1 MSATADSVDQLIR
14 DLKLIVRDGQ
24 DLLKATAGDASDKA
38 REMRTKVSA
47 AIDSAKETCERLEEK
62 AIAGAKATDKVIR
75 EHPYQ
80 SIGVAFGVGLL
91 IGVLVTR
98 K

>member
-1 MSATADSVDQLIR
+1 MNNASTERLVG
-14 DLKLIVRDGQ
+14 DLKTVARDAE
-24 DLLKATAGDASDKA
+24 DLLKTSAGEVSEKAHEIRARLTAAME
-38 REMRTKVSA
+38 R
-47 AIDSAKETCERLEEK
+47 AKETCERLEEK
-62 AIAGAKATDKVIR
+62 AAAGVKATDKAVR

-80 SIGVAFGVGLL
+80 SIGIAFGVGLL